1 MSKIPRLD
9 RNSSTGVTAKSAIVS
24 KNSPTQGTKIPLSIS
39 PRKSSN
45 NSSIPPH
52 PNITGTLTQPVAPLQ
67 LDHADI
73 RDISTPSHFHDNDS
87 ELDALSPLNSI
98 EVPLA
103 PSREEVEL
111 SLSPLQPETSDKT
124 PDCTT
129 PVSPPP
135 HSFVSENNL
144 EEIVGNVDM
153 RVQDPSPIQRQ
164 SQSPAVHSPD
174 PPLPAYPHT
183 HSSPLPADY
192 PVQTDLLYSPDVTL
206 VPHPPTHRFSTT
218 PPLAFSQFSP
228 DLSNQHSL
236 IRTRHYPVMSDSHFI
251 PLTHH
256 TLPPPSSE
264 DMYTISS
271 PSQWTA
277 SHPMLPPLP
286 SPPPDTR
293 TYYNLRASTD
303 SPDLTSVSFG
313 TPMDTPSPVPSFL
326 STPEGFILDPTA
338 FGTFPADTDGLTQQL
353 TALREA
359 LDESTRE
366 RARLMNIIQEQ
377 EYVRSPNTLPADYNT
392 ELERLRSKCMHLE
405 SENFTLNSVV
415 ARDQFENTATL
426 QEATRARD
434 TLATGFEQLKTYQ
447 LQLEEELRVE
457 RERNT
462 LSPTSPTSRTPL
474 LELET
479 VKLDNTQ
486 LRDRITQLIEEQDK
500 KVDLEHEVQS
510 VKLELQEVEET
521 SKLRLKENESYFLT
535 QLDQEQEACKR
546 IRQANKQLAQEL
558 NEQDSS
564 KRIIQSELQSVREQK
579 EKIEGELLSHQSIHS
594 DLKMQLRG
602 RDERLTELEMKQGQ
616 QVELVVL
623 DTLKREIE
631 RLKVEKEGV
640 ELKLT
645 QEMQQ
650 TLQYMEAKRAADGE
664 INRLNRELQ
673 MVERQTERGNTQQ
686 LSEALEAAYETNQNL
701 ANELEMKQTTYED
714 LKGNLTRSVTDKRQL
729 ESDYSLLE
737 QRFLQ
742 LNAFLETKQHDC
754 LASEREVGNLQLDVT
769 IAAEKVNSL
778 EDSKQALSTLISL
791 LSQIISELA
800 SAVEFSQTDHQS
812 LTQEIESLFDE
823 VSCSSVSEDSTPQSF
838 ENLRSIIQR
847 QGMKVQQLLANQAL
861 LESYTE
867 EVSVLKIQLQEL
879 EEDKLKAE
887 ENILE
892 LLANNASLQTKVNFN
907 TPHTNRSEPLS
918 LSQILPVDVFSLVK
932 QNPRLKEQEILQ
944 SQLELT
950 GQASPLPDTP
960 PDYFGGE
967 MKEMRRELRESLSL
981 VVNLKQDLV
990 KSHGCIVSLQAVNG
1004 DVTLNSNA
1012 LERRA
1017 ESVERE
1023 LQTMCGEIENSK
1035 IERIHSSAQRMDR
1048 INMLDQ
1054 VLESVCHRITQD
1066 NEVFCSELSKLARV
1080 EEITELSGVL
1090 QECGSETDTPQL
1102 ISLVDTVLNS
1112 RQNVVINLLKRATQ
1126 VSELSR
1132 QLTGERAELSAV
1144 RNESE
1149 SDKVK
1154 LAELSELKNSID
1166 KILSVEKHNS
1176 TRLVSELTSSQDARK
1191 LLGDELKDRERIVL
1205 SLRHELEQE
1214 RFLHEQQSS
1223 EKETSLIS
1231 QLDELKENNTQLNR
1245 DCELLN
1251 NRMQHYQITSS
1262 NQVEQLNAELCQTR
1276 TEVTRLEGVSSKLSE
1291 TMKQDTNALTQLS
1304 NSQASQIEALNLE
1317 LTQNKTQLNIRQSEL
1332 QSQRSSLE
1340 DKEQMLSALV
1350 RDLDESRENKQVLLS
1365 QYEGVQEKKLS
1376 EATQRI
1382 EQLEHQ
1388 ITGLSEENSRLKVTF
1403 ETELPS
1409 ILEGNNEE
1417 RTKLQQI
1424 IEDLSDK
1431 NGQLSQ
1437 SLAEHKTEL
1446 SRSKQE
1452 LSRLTSS
1459 SEEQFESVLRHK
1471 RDLEEELGKLKQ
1483 EYTLDIISLQGEIPT
1498 ELLGEELDFYSRDS
1512 EHISLP
1518 NLIRK
1523 LCQENKELKARYH
1536 DLETSILEGRTD
1548 SLPGTSTP
1556 ELHDHSDI
1564 VYLKKSSYAYSD
1576 AKPSDKLLRT
1586 KKKQLEL
1593 LRLKLGYTLRELRM
1607 YKVLKSAYD
1616 VQIDDLKRL
1625 LAESGD
1631 KYEGCIQKIT
1641 ELEQLCF

>member
-9 RNSSTGVTAKSAIVS
+9 RNSSTGMSAKSAIVS
-24 KNSPTQGTKIPLSIS
+24 NNSPTQGTKIPIPIS

-45 NSSIPPH
+45 NSDIPP
-52 PNITGTLTQPVAPLQ
+52 PLNNTGTLTQPVAPLQ
-67 LDHADI
+67 LDHDDI

-87 ELDALSPLNSI
+87 ELDALSPINSV

-103 PSREEVEL
+103 SSRGEVEL
-111 SLSPLQPETSDKT
+111 SLSPLQLETSDKT

-135 HSFVSENNL
+135 NSFVSENNL
-144 EEIVGNVDM
+144 EEEIVGNIDT
-153 RVQDPSPIQRQ
+153 RLQGLTPIERQ
-164 SQSPAVHSPD
+164 SQSSEVYSPPAT
-174 PPLPAYPHT
+174 YPHT
-183 HSSPLPADY
+183 HSSPLPTDY
-192 PVQTDLLYSPDVTL
+192 PTQTHPLYSPDVTL
-206 VPHPPTHRFSTT
+206 VPHPPTHHRFSTT
-218 PPLAFSQFSP
+218 PPFSQFSP

-236 IRTRHYPVMSDSHFI
+236 NGIRHYPVVSDSHFI
-251 PLTHH
+251 PLSHH
-256 TLPPPSSE
+256 TLLPPSGE
-264 DMYTISS
+264 DMYTISN
-271 PSQWTA
+271 PSQWTT

-293 TYYNLRASTD
+293 NYYNLRASTD
-303 SPDLTSVSFG
+303 SPDLTSVSYG
-313 TPMDTPSPVPSFL
+313 TPMDTPSPVPSLL
-326 STPEGFILDPTA
+326 STPEGFVLDPTA
-338 FGTFPADTDGLTQQL
+338 FGAFPVDTDGLTQQL
-353 TALREA
+353 AALREA
-359 LDESTRE
+359 LDESTQE
-366 RARLMNIIQEQ
+366 RARLVNIIQEQ
-377 EYVRSPNTLPADYNT
+377 EYVRSPNKLPADYNT
-392 ELERLRSKCMHLE
+392 ELEQLRSKCMHLE
-405 SENFTLNSVV
+405 SENFKLNSVV
-415 ARDQFENTATL
+415 ASDQFENTDTL
-426 QEATRARD
+426 LEATRARD
-434 TLATGFEQLKTYQ
+434 MFATEFEQLKTYQ

-457 RERNT
+457 RERNI
-462 LSPTSPTSRTPL
+462 LSPNSPTSRTPL

-486 LRDRITQLIEEQDK
+486 LRERIDQLIEEQDK
-500 KVDLEHEVQS
+500 KVGLEHEVQRLE
-510 VKLELQEVEET
+510 LELQEVEAS

-546 IRQANKQLAQEL
+546 FRQANKQLAQEL

-564 KRIIQSELQSVREQK
+564 KRIVQSELQSVCEQK
-579 EKIEGELLSHQSIHS
+579 EKIERELISHQSIHS

-616 QVELVVL
+616 QVELDVL

-650 TLQYMEAKRAADGE
+650 TLQYMEAKRAADVE
-664 INRLNRELQ
+664 ITRLNRELQ
-673 MVERQTERGNTQQ
+673 MVERQTESGNTRQ
-686 LSEALEAAYETNQNL
+686 LSEALEAAYDTNQNL

-714 LKGNLTRSVTDKRQL
+714 LKGNLTRSVTEKRQL

-742 LNAFLETKQHDC
+742 LNAILETKQHDC
-754 LASEREVGNLQLDVT
+754 LVSEREVGNLQLDVT

-823 VSCSSVSEDSTPQSF
+823 VSCSSVSEESTPQSF
-838 ENLRSIIQR
+838 ENLRIIIQR

-867 EVSVLKIQLQEL
+867 EVSVLKIQLQKL
-879 EEDKLKAE
+879 EEDKLQAE

-892 LLANNASLQTKVNFN
+892 LLANNSSLQTKVNFN
-907 TPHTNRSEPLS
+907 TSHTNRSEPLS

-932 QNPRLKEQEILQ
+932 QNPRQNEQEILQ

-967 MKEMRRELRESLSL
+967 MKEMRKELRESLGL
-981 VVNLKQDLV
+981 IVNLKQDLV
-990 KSHGCIVSLQAVNG
+990 KSHGCIVSLQAVNS
-1004 DVTLNSNA
+1004 DVTQNSNA

-1017 ESVERE
+1017 ETAERD
-1023 LQTMCGEIENSK
+1023 LQTIRGEIENSK
-1035 IERIHSSAQRMDR
+1035 IERIHSSAQKMDR
-1048 INMLDQ
+1048 INVLDQ

-1066 NEVFCSELSKLARV
+1066 NKVFCSELSKLVRL

-1090 QECGSETDTPQL
+1090 QECSSETDTPQL
-1102 ISLVDTVLNS
+1102 ISLVDIVLNS
-1112 RQNVVINLLKRATQ
+1112 RHNVVINLLKRATQ

-1132 QLTGERAELSAV
+1132 QLTGERGEMSAV

-1149 SDKVK
+1149 SDRVK
-1154 LAELSELKNSID
+1154 LAEINELKNSIEQTLTD
-1166 KILSVEKHNS
+1166 EKNNS
-1176 TRLVSELTSSQDARK
+1176 TRLVSELTSERDARK

-1205 SLRHELEQE
+1205 SLRHELAQE
-1214 RFLHEQQSS
+1214 KFLHQQQSS

-1231 QLDELKENNTQLNR
+1231 QLDELKENNTQLKR
-1245 DCELLN
+1245 DWELLN

-1262 NQVEQLNAELCQTR
+1262 NQAEQLNAELCQTR
-1276 TEVTRLEGVSSKLSE
+1276 TEVTRLEGVNSKLSE
-1291 TMKQDTNALTQLS
+1291 TMKRDTNALTQLS
-1304 NSQASQIEALNLE
+1304 NSQTSQIEALNLE
-1317 LTQNKTQLNIRQSEL
+1317 LTQSKTELNMRLSEL
-1332 QSQRSSLE
+1332 QSQRNSLE
-1340 DKEQMLSALV
+1340 DKEQMLLVLV
-1350 RDLDESRENKQVLLS
+1350 RDLDELRENKQVMLT
-1365 QYEGVQEKKLS
+1365 QYQGIQENKLS
-1376 EATQRI
+1376 EATRRI

-1388 ITGLSEENSRLKVTF
+1388 ITGMSEENSRLKATF

-1409 ILEGNNEE
+1409 ILEENKEE
-1417 RTKLQQI
+1417 RTKLQKI
-1424 IEDLSDK
+1424 IEDLSNK

-1459 SEEQFESVLRHK
+1459 SEEQFESVMRHK

-1483 EYTLDIISLQGEIPT
+1483 EYTLDIISLQGEIPI
-1498 ELLGEELDFYSRDS
+1498 ELLNVREELDLYSRDS

-1523 LCQENKELKARYH
+1523 LCQENKELKMRYN

-1548 SLPGTSTP
+1548 SLPGTATP

-1564 VYLKKSSYAYSD
+1564 VYFKKPSYAYSD
-1576 AKPSDKLLRT
+1576 AKPSDKILRT

-1625 LAESGD
+1625 LSESGD

>member
-1 MSKIPRLD
+1 M
-9 RNSSTGVTAKSAIVS
+9 
-24 KNSPTQGTKIPLSIS
+24 
-39 PRKSSN
+39 
-45 NSSIPPH
+45 PH
-52 PNITGTLTQPVAPLQ
+52 PVAPLQ

-87 ELDALSPLNSI
+87 ELDALSPLNSV

-103 PSREEVEL
+103 QSREEVEL
-111 SLSPLQPETSDKT
+111 SLSPLQLETSDKT

-135 HSFVSENNL
+135 NSFVSETNL
-144 EEIVGNVDM
+144 EEAQSSNYEIIGNVGM
-153 RVQDPSPIQRQ
+153 RLQDATPIECQ
-164 SQSPAVHSPD
+164 SQSPEVHSPD
-174 PPLPAYPHT
+174 PPPSYPHT
-183 HSSPLPADY
+183 HSSPLPID
-192 PVQTDLLYSPDVTL
+192 PPSQTDPLYSPDTTL
-206 VPHPPTHRFSTT
+206 VPHPPTHHRFSTT
-218 PPLAFSQFSP
+218 PPLAFSHFSP
-228 DLSNQHSL
+228 SLSNQHSL
-236 IRTRHYPVMSDSHFI
+236 HGIRHHPVVSDSHFI
-251 PLTHH
+251 PLSHH
-256 TLPPPSSE
+256 TLSPPLSE
-264 DMYTISS
+264 DICTTSS
-271 PSQWTA
+271 PYQWTP
-277 SHPMLPPLP
+277 SHPLLPPLP
-286 SPPPDTR
+286 SPPLDTMN
-293 TYYNLRASTD
+293 YYNLRASTD
-303 SPDLTSVSFG
+303 SPDLTSVSYG
-313 TPMDTPSPVPSFL
+313 TPMDTPSPVPSLL
-326 STPEGFILDPTA
+326 STPDGFIMDPTTYN
-338 FGTFPADTDGLTQQL
+338 TFPVDTDGLTQQL
-353 TALREA
+353 IALREA
-359 LDESTRE
+359 LDESTSE
-366 RARLMNIIQEQ
+366 RARLVSIIQEQ
-377 EYVRSPNTLPADYNT
+377 EYVTSPNSLPADCNT
-392 ELERLRSKCMHLE
+392 GLEQLRSKCMHLE
-405 SENFTLNSVV
+405 SENFKLNSVV
-415 ARDQFENTATL
+415 RSDQFENTAAL

-434 TLATGFEQLKTYQ
+434 MLATEFEQLKAYQ

-486 LRDRITQLIEEQDK
+486 LRDRIAQLIEEQDK
-500 KVDLEHEVQS
+500 KVDLEHEVQKI
-510 VKLELQEVEET
+510 KLELQEVEES

-535 QLDQEQEACKR
+535 QLNQEQEASKR
-546 IRQANKQLAQEL
+546 LRQANKQLAQEL
-558 NEQDSS
+558 NEEDSS

-579 EKIEGELLSHQSIHS
+579 EKIDRELLSHQSMHS

-602 RDERLTELEMKQGQ
+602 RDERLTELEMKQSQ
-616 QVELVVL
+616 QVELDVL

-631 RLKVEKEGV
+631 RLKMEKEGV

-664 INRLNRELQ
+664 ITRLNRELQ
-673 MVERQTERGNTQQ
+673 MVERQAESENTQQ
-686 LSEALEAAYETNQNL
+686 LSETLEAAYETNQNL
-701 ANELEMKQTTYED
+701 ANELEMRQTTYED
-714 LKGNLTRSVTDKRQL
+714 LKGNLTRSVTEKRQL

-742 LNAFLETKQHDC
+742 LNAALEAKQRDC
-754 LASEREVGNLQLDVT
+754 LVSDREVGSLQLEVT
-769 IAAEKVNSL
+769 IAGEKINSL

-812 LTQEIESLFDE
+812 LTQEIEALFDE
-823 VSCSSVSEDSTPQSF
+823 VSCSSVSEDNTPQSF
-838 ENLRSIIQR
+838 ENLRNIIQR

-867 EVSVLKIQLQEL
+867 EVSVLKMQLQKL
-879 EEDKLKAE
+879 EEDKLQAGE
-887 ENILE
+887 TILE

-907 TPHTNRSEPLS
+907 TPHSHGSEPLS
-918 LSQILPVDVFSLVK
+918 LSQILPVDVFSLIK
-932 QNPRLKEQEILQ
+932 QNPRQKEQEILQ

-981 VVNLKQDLV
+981 IVNLKQDLV
-990 KSHGCIVSLQAVNG
+990 KSHGCIVSLQAVNS
-1004 DVTLNSNA
+1004 DVTQNFNA

-1017 ESVERE
+1017 ETAETE
-1023 LQTMCGEIENSK
+1023 LQTIRGEIENSK
-1035 IERIHSSAQRMDR
+1035 IERIHSSAQKMDR

-1066 NEVFCSELSKLARV
+1066 NKVFCAELSKLARL

-1090 QECGSETDTPQL
+1090 QECISETDTPQL
-1102 ISLVDTVLNS
+1102 LSLVDIVLNS
-1112 RQNVVINLLKRATQ
+1112 RQNVVIHLLKKATQ
-1126 VSELSR
+1126 VSELNR

-1149 SDKVK
+1149 SDRVN
-1154 LAELSELKNSID
+1154 LTELSELKNSIEHSLAD
-1166 KILSVEKHNS
+1166 EKNNS
-1176 TRLVSELTSSQDARK
+1176 TRLVSELTSEQDARK

-1214 RFLHEQQSS
+1214 RFLHKQQNS
-1223 EKETSLIS
+1223 EKESNLSS
-1231 QLDELKENNTQLNR
+1231 QLDELKENNTQLKR

-1251 NRMQHYQITSS
+1251 NRMQHFQITSS
-1262 NQVEQLNAELCQTR
+1262 NQVEQLNAELCQIR
-1276 TEVTRLEGVSSKLSE
+1276 TEVTRLEGVNSKLSE
-1291 TMKQDTNALTQLS
+1291 RMKQDTDALTQLS
-1304 NSQASQIEALNLE
+1304 NSQASEIEALNLE
-1317 LTQNKTQLNIRQSEL
+1317 LTQNKTELNMRQNEL
-1332 QSQRSSLE
+1332 QSQRNNLE
-1340 DKEQMLSALV
+1340 DKEQMLLALV
-1350 RDLDESRENKQVLLS
+1350 RDLDELRENKQVLLT
-1365 QYEGVQEKKLS
+1365 QYEGIQEKKLS
-1376 EATQRI
+1376 EATRRI

-1388 ITGLSEENSRLKVTF
+1388 VTGVSEENSRLRATF

-1409 ILEGNNEE
+1409 ILEGNKEE

-1459 SEEQFESVLRHK
+1459 SEEQFESVMRHK
-1471 RDLEEELGKLKQ
+1471 RELEEELGKLKQ

-1498 ELLGEELDFYSRDS
+1498 ELLNIGEELESYSRDS

-1556 ELHDHSDI
+1556 ELHEHSDI
-1564 VYLKKSSYAYSD
+1564 IYMKKPSYAYSD
-1576 AKPSDKLLRT
+1576 SKPSEKLLRT